1 MTTLIATLLA
11 AALYLGGTLYQIRCL
26 QQRQTANPAILRGI
40 GVVAL
45 IAHATGLA
53 TEILTA
59 QGLSFG
65 FFHVSSLIA
74 WLVIAVTL
82 VFSLRAP
89 VTSLLLV
96 LFPLALIAELL
107 AWLFPGHGAATV
119 PGHSALL
126 VHVLL
131 SILAYGI
138 LTIAAFQ
145 AALLAFQNHQL
156 RHRNPVRFN
165 HTFPPLQTMEALL
178 FQFLLCGEVLL
189 TLSLLSGF
197 VFLDNMLAQGVAHKT
212 LLSCLAWVV
221 FGILLWGRHL
231 RGWRGSHAIRWT
243 LGGFLLLMLA
253 FFGSKLVREFLLPVM

>member
-1 MTTLIATLLA
+1 MTALIPTLLA
-11 AALYLGGTLYQIRCL
+11 AALYTGGTLYQVRCL
-26 QQRQTANPAILRGI
+26 QQRQTANSALLRVI
-40 GVVAL
+40 AL
-45 IAHATGLA
+45 LALVAHAIDLYSEMFTGH
-53 TEILTA
+53 
-59 QGLSFG
+59 GLSFG

-96 LFPLALIAELL
+96 LFPLALICELL
-107 AWLFPGHGAATV
+107 AWLFPSHGAATI

-126 VHVLL
+126 IHVLL

-145 AALLAFQNHQL
+145 AALLGLQNHQL
-156 RHRNPVRFN
+156 RQRNPVRFN
-165 HTFPPLQTMEALL
+165 HMFPPLQTMEALL

-189 TLSLLSGF
+189 TLSLVSGF

-221 FGILLWGRHL
+221 FGILLWGRHV
-231 RGWRGSHAIRWT
+231 RGWRGNSAIRWT
-243 LGGFLLLMLA
+243 LCGFLLLMLA
-253 FFGSKLVREFLLPVM
+253 FFGSKLVYEFFLPL

>member
-1 MTTLIATLLA
+1 MTALIATLLA

-26 QQRQTANPAILRGI
+26 QQRQTASPTLLRGV
-40 GVVAL
+40 GAAAL
-45 IAHATGLA
+45 LAHAIGLYSEIFTG
-53 TEILTA
+53 

-89 VTSLLLV
+89 VTSLLIV
-96 LFPLALIAELL
+96 LFPLALITELL

-145 AALLAFQNHQL
+145 AGLLAFQNYQL

-189 TLSLLSGF
+189 TLALLSGF
-197 VFLDNMLAQGVAHKT
+197 VFLDNMFAQGVAHKT

-221 FGILLWGRHL
+221 FGILLWGRHM
-231 RGWRGSHAIRWT
+231 RGWRGSNAIRWT
-243 LGGFLLLMLA
+243 LGGFVLLMLA
-253 FFGSKLVREFLLPVM
+253 FFGSKLVREFFLTM